1 MEKRFIVY
9 SPKWD
14 MIIYP
19 EDGYNLQIGFKH
31 ASLWKH
37 ETVDMDIT
45 VLQSCLV
52 EDIVGIEIYEGF
64 VIENIKTES
73 RYVVEDVIEFHLW
86 CYQNSVDT
94 KLSHRIIGNVYEDE
108 SLKESVKHEHEH
120 DNLIIKNSNMWL
132 THDRQH
138 QIGSYL
144 GLKGYDY
151 VEVTHI
157 DNFMKPLYRGPSI
170 QSCLDFLNS
179 K

>member
-1 MEKRFIVY
+1 MGKRFIVY

-45 VLQSCLV
+45 VLQSCLAEDV
-52 EDIVGIEIYEGF
+52 EGNEIYEGF
-64 VIENIKTES
+64 VIENIKTKS
-73 RYVVEDVIEFHLW
+73 RYIVEDVIEFHSW
-86 CYQNSVDT
+86 CQRNSINT
-94 KLSHRIIGNVYEDE
+94 SISHRIIGNVYEDE
-108 SLKESVKHEHEH
+108 SLDTKPEHEH

-144 GLKGYDY
+144 GLKGYNY

-157 DNFMKPLYRGPSI
+157 NNFMKPLFRGPGI